1 LRLLVLRAL
10 GLGDLLTGLPAL
22 RALAAAFPD
31 HHKVLATTAAVA
43 PLAGHAG
50 VADEVLVTE
59 PLGAVSWIGPPPDV
73 AVNLHGRGPQSH
85 RALLAIRPRRLLAF
99 ANATVAVDG
108 PQWRED
114 EHEVHRWCRLL
125 SECGIAADPS
135 RLGIDPPEGVEPPAP
150 ARGATLLH
158 PGAASP
164 SRRWPAERWAEV
176 ARAEAG
182 AGRSVVITGG
192 PDEVELA
199 SDIAARV
206 GLPPSAVLAGATTVL
221 ELAATVAAA
230 GRVVCG
236 DTGVAHLATALGRR
250 SVVLFG
256 PVSPHLWGPPAER
269 PQHIALWAGR
279 TGDPHGRAVDPG
291 LLEIG
296 VDDVLAALGRFSYR
310 SATPPA
316 AASTAVGEEDASM
329 CRNRHSGSTAQR
341 GGRTFR

>member
-22 RALAAAFPD
+22 RALAGAFPD
-31 HHKVLATTAAVA
+31 HQRALATTAAVA
-43 PLAGHAG
+43 PLARHAG
-50 VADEVLVTE
+50 AVDDILVNE
-59 PLGAVSWIGPPPDV
+59 PLGAVAWAGPPPDV

-85 RALLAIRPRRLLAF
+85 RALLAMRPRRLLAF
-99 ANATVAVDG
+99 ANATAGVVG
-108 PQWRED
+108 PEWRED

-125 SECGIAADPS
+125 GECGIAADPT
-135 RLGIDPPEGVEPPAP
+135 RLDIEPPAGVEPPAQ

-192 PDEVELA
+192 PDEVALA
-199 SDIAARV
+199 ADVATRA
-206 GLPPSAVLAGATTVL
+206 GLQPPAVLAGATDVI
-221 ELAATVAAA
+221 ELAAIVAAA
-230 GRVVCG
+230 ARVVCG
-236 DTGVAHLATALGRR
+236 DTGVAHLATALRR
-250 SVVLFG
+250 PSVVLFG
-256 PVSPHLWGPPAER
+256 PVSPDLWGPPPDR

-279 TGDPHGRAVDPG
+279 TGDPHGRDVDPG

-296 VDDVLAALGRFSYR
+296 VEDVLDALQDL
-310 SATPPA
+310 SATSSAVPA
-316 AASTAVGEEDASM
+316 ATSRSS
-329 CRNRHSGSTAQR
+329 RHGGATSWTPTGSVP
-341 GGRTFR
+341 G

>member
-1 LRLLVLRAL
+1 MRLLVLRAL

-22 RALAAAFPD
+22 RALAGAFPD
-31 HHKVLATTAAVA
+31 HHQVLATTAAVA

-50 VADEVLVTE
+50 VGDEVLVSE

-108 PQWRED
+108 PQWCEE

-135 RLGIDPPEGVEPPAP
+135 ELGIDPPEGVDPPAP

-164 SRRWPAERWAEV
+164 SRRWPPERWAEV
-176 ARAEAG
+176 ARAEAA

-192 PDEVELA
+192 PDEVGLA
-199 SDIAARV
+199 SGVAARA

-221 ELAATVAAA
+221 DLAATVAAA

-236 DTGVAHLATALGRR
+236 DTGVAHLATALGRP

-256 PVSPHLWGPPAER
+256 PVPPHLWGPPPDR

-279 TGDPHGRAVDPG
+279 TGDPHGRTVDPG
-291 LLEIG
+291 LLEIS
-296 VDDVLAALGRFSYR
+296 VEDVVGGLQDLSAPSSAVPTATSR
-310 SATPPA
+310 SSRHGGATSCTP
-316 AASTAVGEEDASM
+316 T
-329 CRNRHSGSTAQR
+329 GSVPV
-341 GGRTFR
+341 

>member
-1 LRLLVLRAL
+1 LRLLALRAL
-10 GLGDLLTGLPAL
+10 GLGDLLTALPAL
-22 RALAAAFPD
+22 RTLAGAFPD
-31 HHKVLATTAAVA
+31 HHRVLATTAAVS
-43 PLAGHAG
+43 PLARHAG
-50 VADEVLVTE
+50 VADEILVTQ
-59 PLGAVSWIGPPPDV
+59 PLGAVGWIGPPPDV

-85 RALLAIRPRRLLAF
+85 RTLLALAARRLVAF

-108 PQWRED
+108 PQWREE

-125 SECGIAADPS
+125 DECGMPADPS
-135 RLGIDPPEGVEPPAP
+135 RLDIDPPEDVEPPAP

-192 PDEVELA
+192 PGEVDLA
-199 SDIAARV
+199 SDVAARA
-206 GLPPSAVLAGATTVL
+206 GLPPFAVLAGATNVL

-236 DTGVAHLATALGRR
+236 DTGVAHLATALGRP

-256 PVSPHLWGPPAER
+256 PVPPHLWGPPPDR

-279 TGDPHGRAVDPG
+279 TGDPHGRTVDPG
-291 LLEIG
+291 LLEIT
-296 VDDVLAALGRFSYR
+296 VDDVLGALGRFSGR
-310 SATPPA
+310 SATPPR
-316 AASTAVGEEDASM
+316 AASTTVG
-329 CRNRHSGSTAQR
+329 
-341 GGRTFR
+341 

>member
-1 LRLLVLRAL
+1 LRLLALRAL
-10 GLGDLLTGLPAL
+10 GLGDLLTALPAL
-22 RALAAAFPD
+22 RALAGAFPD

-43 PLAGHAG
+43 PLARHAG
-50 VADEVLVTE
+50 VADEILVTQ
-59 PLGAVSWIGPPPDV
+59 PLGAVGWIGPPPDV

-85 RALLAIRPRRLLAF
+85 RTLLATRPRRLLAF

-108 PQWRED
+108 PQWREE

-125 SECGIAADPS
+125 TECGMPADPG
-135 RLGIDPPEGVEPPAP
+135 RLDIDPPEGVEPPAP
-150 ARGATLLH
+150 AHGATLLH

-199 SDIAARV
+199 SDVAARA

-236 DTGVAHLATALGRR
+236 DTGVAHLATALGTP

-256 PVSPHLWGPPAER
+256 PISHHVWGPPPDR
-269 PQHIALWAGR
+269 PQHIAVWAGR
-279 TGDPHGRAVDPG
+279 TGDPHGSTVDPG
-291 LLEIG
+291 LLEIT
-296 VDDVLAALGRFSYR
+296 VEEVL
-310 SATPPA
+310 SAGGLNGAEPA
-316 AASTAVGEEDASM
+316 VM
-329 CRNRHSGSTAQR
+329 SGSGSAQR
-341 GGRTFR
+341 RGRNFR